1 MHAPCHR
8 GNILRVDC
16 QIGNYDVR
24 VLPPAAKAPL
34 TEALRYEEVKR
45 ETGKWMLLLPAFAI
59 AFAAHASSLDD
70 ELHAAQQLAW
80 QKRFA
85 EAESAY
91 RRILD
96 RAPTSSAAARG
107 LGQVLLWEG
116 RNRDAAEIYRRLL
129 RETPNDVDARA
140 GLATAEYWSGD
151 YRAARRDFEA
161 MIHARPD
168 DAAARRALAE
178 IAATMTPVIASE
190 NTFVTDDQ
198 PLHRASYGVAT
209 TIFSDPLTK
218 WTGTAG
224 AYSLNARDLGFG
236 SATAPFA
243 SVAVNTSL
251 PSMNLRASGALR
263 VIRFPDGTTKPLGS
277 IGLAREWNSS
287 SLAVEIDQ
295 HELLYAASS
304 LRTHPSET
312 TLTLAWNRNTDASSS
327 SAAIHAIRYFDR
339 NRGRAAEGFQLVR
352 VVRKERVSISAGA
365 SISYRDT
372 TESRFRLIGAS
383 ASPQTNG
390 SFVYSYNARY
400 DPYWTPRNL
409 VELRGIIAATIDAG
423 RAKIRLHADGG
434 WAHDRDLIFGPSSGT
449 TSLAPLFAAP
459 IEVGRTFHPWRASA
473 DVVVPLRTSYNVT
486 LGVERQNTVFYR
498 ATAFHLGFSG
508 RL

>member
-1 MHAPCHR
+1 LYFESAC
-8 GNILRVDC
+8 G
-16 QIGNYDVR
+16 
-24 VLPPAAKAPL
+24 
-34 TEALRYEEVKR
+34 ALRYARVALR
-45 ETGKWMLLLPAFAI
+45 RTKWIILLPAFAI
-59 AFAAHASSLDD
+59 TFAAHASSLDD

-80 QKRFA
+80 QKHFA

-91 RRILD
+91 RRILQ
-96 RAPTSSAAARG
+96 RAPTSTAAARG
-107 LGQVLLWEG
+107 LGEVLLWEG

-129 RETPNDVDARA
+129 RETPGDVDARS

-151 YRAARRDFEA
+151 YRAAQRDFEA
-161 MIHARPD
+161 VIRARPD
-168 DAAARRALAE
+168 DAAARKALAE
-178 IAATMTPVIASE
+178 IAATMSPVIASE

-198 PLHRASYGVAT
+198 PLRRASYGVAT

-218 WTGTAG
+218 WTATAG

-243 SVAVNTSL
+243 SIAANTSL

-263 VIRFPDGTTKPLGS
+263 VIRFPDGTTKALGS
-277 IGLAREWNSS
+277 IGLAHEWSSS
-287 SLAVEIDQ
+287 SLAIEIDQ

-312 TLTLAWNRNTDASSS
+312 TATLAWNRNTDASSS
-327 SAAIHAIRYFDR
+327 SAAIHTIRYFDR
-339 NRGRAAEGFQLVR
+339 NRGRAAEAFHLVR
-352 VVRKERVSISAGA
+352 VVRKERVSISTGA

-372 TESRFRLIGAS
+372 TDSRFRLIGAS
-383 ASPQTNG
+383 ASPRTSG
-390 SFVYSYNARY
+390 AFAYSYDARY
-400 DPYWTPRNL
+400 DPYWTPRDL
-409 VELRGIIAATIDAG
+409 VELRGIVAATIDAG
-423 RAKIRLHADGG
+423 RAKVRLHADGG

-473 DVVVPLRTSYNVT
+473 GVVVPLRASYSIT
-486 LGVERQNTVFYR
+486 FGVERQNTVFYR